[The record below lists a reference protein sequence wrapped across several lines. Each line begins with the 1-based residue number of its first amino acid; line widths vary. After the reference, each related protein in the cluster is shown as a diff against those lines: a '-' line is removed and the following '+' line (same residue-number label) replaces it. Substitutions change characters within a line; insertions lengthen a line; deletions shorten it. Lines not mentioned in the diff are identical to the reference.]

1 MTTPPLT
8 RRQVLARAA
17 LLGAASIASGHDSA
31 AAQPPPDIE
40 AGAPPPME
48 GQTSPSI
55 DAAAPV
61 DHADG
66 GAVAPEPPAFVM
78 PELSH
83 ITVSVID
90 VGGDVAPLSAFEASL
105 TPIHETVFADIERV
119 IGERMPKIGGF
130 AGSIGN
136 TYNRYWV
143 RNRVRQRLALGESP
157 AGIATL
163 VDEEHETRPR
173 DWEAREPRFYGYYP
187 LPSALLGQF
196 ALIAGTVRHHTYAF
210 SGRFERGDN
219 GYLRWR
225 VIPATG

>member
-143 RNRVRQRLALGESP
+143 RNRIRQRLAIGADARDLP
-157 AGIATL
+157 LL
-163 VDEEHETRPR
+163 VDQEYATRPKTWTGGPHFPSYR
-173 DWEAREPRFYGYYP
+173 N
-187 LPSALLGQF
+187 LPPPLLGSF
-196 ALIAGTVRHHTYAF
+196 VTKRDEGRYWTYEF
-210 SGRFERGDN
+210 GGNFERWED

-225 VIPATG
+225 AIPFAP

>member
-1 MTTPPLT
+1 MDYDDPC
-8 RRQVLARAA
+8 VSEAA
-17 LLGAASIASGHDSA
+17 VF
-31 AAQPPPDIE
+31 
-40 AGAPPPME
+40 
-48 GQTSPSI
+48 PS
-55 DAAAPV
+55 
-61 DHADG
+61 ADG
-66 GAVAPEPPAFVM
+66 NLLLEEGTA
-78 PELSH
+78 
-83 ITVSVID
+83 IT
-90 VGGDVAPLSAFEASL
+90 AAMTAREARL
-105 TPIHETVFADIERV
+105 TPIHERDFAAIERV
-119 IGERMPKIGGF
+119 TRVRLPAMDGF
-130 AGSIGN
+130 TGSFGN
-136 TYNRYWV
+136 AFSRYWV